1 MRPSPLRSLLF
12 LATVAGLIQVAA
24 GIVMYLAGVY
34 FAPWS
39 MGVSIL
45 VLLAC
50 ILVGV
55 ARHRASGLGGTMTF
69 GQAAGAGAAIAFGT
83 GLLYA
88 IYNFISISFVYPDF
102 LGQVAAVTG
111 RTPTLAAIAIGNLI
125 RLTVGGTVLALVTAP
140 FQRRTA

>member
-1 MRPSPLRSLLF
+1 MRTAPSRSLL
-12 LATVAGLIQVAA
+12 LIAAVAGLIQVFA
-24 GIVMYLAGVY
+24 GVVMYLGGVY

-39 MGVSIL
+39 MVVSIV
-45 VLLAC
+45 VLLLC

-55 ARHRASGLGGTMTF
+55 ARHRARALGGSMNF

-88 IYNFISISFVYPDF
+88 AYNVISIRFVYPDF
-102 LGQVAAVTG
+102 LGEVTAVTG
-111 RTPTLAAIAIGNLI
+111 RTTTLTAIAIGTLL
-125 RLTVGGTVLALVTAP
+125 RLTLGGAVLALLTAP

>member
-1 MRPSPLRSLLF
+1 MRPAPLRSLLV
-12 LATVAGLIQVAA
+12 LATSAGLIQVAA
-24 GIVMYLAGVY
+24 GVLMYLAGVY

-39 MGVSIL
+39 MGVSIS

-50 ILVGV
+50 IVAGV
-55 ARHRASGLGGTMTF
+55 ARHRATALGGAMAF

-88 IYNFISISFVYPDF
+88 IYNVISIRFVYPDF

-111 RTPTLAAIAIGNLI
+111 RTPTLATIAIGNLI
-125 RLTVGGTVLALVTAP
+125 RLTLGGTVLALVTAP
-140 FQRRTA
+140 FQRRAP

>member
-1 MRPSPLRSLLF
+1 MTPSPLRSLLR
-12 LATVAGLIQVAA
+12 LATLAGLVQVAA
-24 GIVMYLAGVY
+24 GILMYVAGVY

-39 MGVSIL
+39 MGVSIA

-55 ARHRASGLGGTMTF
+55 ARHRTAGLGGTMSF
-69 GQAAGAGAAIAFGT
+69 GQAAGAGTTIAFGT

-88 IYNFISISFVYPDF
+88 VYNVISIRFVYPDF

-125 RLTVGGTVLALVTAP
+125 RLTVGGTVLALITAP
-140 FQRRTA
+140 FQRRAG